1 MPVRSLSVHS
11 VHSSVHPEHIPDLM
25 VLAWKDGYG
34 HAGLDLKDPVVDLH
48 LARASLE
55 VEGCCVGVH
64 KEEEK
69 GSVSNRSS
77 LS

>member
-1 MPVRSLSVHS
+1 
-11 VHSSVHPEHIPDLM
+11 M

-64 KEEEK
+64 KKEEK

>member
-55 VEGCCVGVH
+55 VEGCCVGGCAQRRR
-64 KEEEK
+64 KR
-69 GSVSNRSS
+69 VSQ
-77 LS
+77 